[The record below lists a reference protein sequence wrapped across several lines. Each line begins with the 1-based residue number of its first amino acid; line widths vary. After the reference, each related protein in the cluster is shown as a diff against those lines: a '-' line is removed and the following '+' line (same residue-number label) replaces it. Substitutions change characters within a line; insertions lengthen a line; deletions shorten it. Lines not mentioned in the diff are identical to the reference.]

1 MVKAKE
7 YILMLTILAKVKP
20 TSPLHTTVGELSE
33 EDIPCMVSLAM
44 LATVILVAR
53 TWSPGR
59 NIIVVLEVKYS
70 SAFRAYSASVVQL
83 AELGGQDEHEVAVGV
98 TQCTFSAVQ
107 QERKLVKRTT
117 TKMRNGVE

>member
-1 MVKAKE
+1 
-7 YILMLTILAKVKP
+7 MLTILAKVKP

-59 NIIVVLEVKYS
+59 KYYSRVRGII
-70 SAFRAYSASVVQL
+70 
-83 AELGGQDEHEVAVGV
+83 
-98 TQCTFSAVQ
+98 
-107 QERKLVKRTT
+107 
-117 TKMRNGVE
+117 